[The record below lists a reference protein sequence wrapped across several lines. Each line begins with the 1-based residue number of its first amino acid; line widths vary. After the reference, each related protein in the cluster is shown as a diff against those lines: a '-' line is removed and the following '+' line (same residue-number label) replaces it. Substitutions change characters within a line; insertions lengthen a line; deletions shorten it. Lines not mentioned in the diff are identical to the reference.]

1 MEREHGQQERLHALN
16 QPTSQEV
23 KDKKDRK
30 ISSTHNAAMTYGF
43 KVDARDK
50 RIQELKLLMEL
61 EMNDERKALRLK
73 TLVDYLD
80 SAPPDCITI
89 YTSGTYF
96 KSVSILQFSC
106 VINAILHF
114 NLILIISNR

>member
-1 MEREHGQQERLHALN
+1 MEREYGQQERLLALN

-30 ISSTHNAAMTYGF
+30 ISSTHNATMTFGF

-61 EMNDERKALRLK
+61 EMNDERKALRRK
-73 TLVDYLD
+73 TLIDYLN
-80 SAPPDCITI
+80 SAPPDCLTI
-89 YTSGTYF
+89 DTSGTYF
-96 KSVSILQFSC
+96 ESASILQFSC
-106 VINAILHF
+106 FLNVTVI
-114 NLILIISNR
+114 